1 MPITPERVAKLRE
14 FGLSEYASRTYL
26 ALLDLGTAEARDISG
41 ISKVPAS
48 KVYRILEQLHE
59 KGLVAILPEFPR
71 KYAPVPFAEYLDKI
85 HEEHKEAASA
95 IEAERE
101 TLADMFAVVGDVEG
115 SDRGTFTVVRGR
127 RNVAEKL
134 REVAGAAS
142 SGFAMVVTPGLAG
155 RTAVLDEVAAAASRR
170 GVTLRLLVPA
180 AALQGS
186 FATPPGAEVR
196 ALPPGDALG
205 SGSLAVADR
214 RSALLVH
221 FLPDDGHP
229 FEGNDT
235 AVATDHA
242 GVAAILSGLF
252 ESAWERGRP
261 LDARAVTAS
270 ARDIPV
276 AREAP

>member
-1 MPITPERVAKLRE
+1 MPITPERVAKLRQ

-85 HEEHKEAASA
+85 HQEHQEAASA
-95 IEAERE
+95 IESERE
-101 TLADMFAVVGDVEG
+101 TLADMFAVMGDVEG

-134 REVAGAAS
+134 REIAGSAAR
-142 SGFAMVVTPGLAG
+142 GFGMVVTPGLAA
-155 RTAVLDEVAAAASRR
+155 RPAILEEVAADASRR
-170 GVTLRLLVPA
+170 GVPLRLLVPA
-180 AALQGS
+180 ASGAS
-186 FATPPGAEVR
+186 FVPPAGAEVR
-196 ALPPGDALG
+196 ALPQGDALE
-205 SGSLAVADR
+205 SGSLAVGDR
-214 RSALLVH
+214 ASALLVH

-242 GVAAILSGLF
+242 GVAAILSALF
-252 ESAWERGRP
+252 ESAWDRGRP
-261 LDARAVTAS
+261 QDSRAVVPTT
-270 ARDIPV
+270 RDIPV